1 MRENQKRFSYWFSCF
16 GRLIWKTMINVKT
29 LILMVKCECTADNT
43 GFWSFV
49 DVDAE
54 CAFSV
59 CVCVP

>member
-1 MRENQKRFSYWFSCF
+1 
-16 GRLIWKTMINVKT
+16 MINVKT

-43 GFWSFV
+43 GVWSF
-49 DVDAE
+49 VDAE

>member
-1 MRENQKRFSYWFSCF
+1 
-16 GRLIWKTMINVKT
+16 MINVKT

-43 GFWSFV
+43 GVWSFV